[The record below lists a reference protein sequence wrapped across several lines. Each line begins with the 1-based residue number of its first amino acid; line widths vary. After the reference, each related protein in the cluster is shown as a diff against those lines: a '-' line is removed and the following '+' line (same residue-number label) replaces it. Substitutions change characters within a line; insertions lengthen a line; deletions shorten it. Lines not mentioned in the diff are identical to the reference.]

1 MVSKMQRDLC
11 AAQVQAALRDGAT
24 LLHRSST
31 PLDASPSRQHGNTQE
46 EGSWHPV
53 VVLNDLREEMVIQR
67 AETFGPV
74 VAISSFDGM
83 TILYDRKGSVLLECR

>member
-11 AAQVQAALRDGAT
+11 ATQVQAALQDGAT

-31 PLDASPSRQHGNTQE
+31 PLDSPSPPQQQN

-53 VVLNDLREEMVIQR
+53 VVLSDLREDMLIQR

-74 VAISSFDGM
+74 VAISSFDGTYM
-83 TILYDRKGSVLLECR
+83 S